1 MAARQQDRE
10 DTHSTLPLRSS
21 SSSYLSVL
29 ENRSTVPY
37 LRSNF
42 AQVPDQIDRLLH
54 IASRLACSVVP
65 PPLSLPSM
73 PGSNPIRKK
82 QSEVIIRATRMPSSS
97 PPTLPGLTSG
107 SESPSI
113 SSVETRSDGGSDLIF
128 GSASVSAAGRRLGP
142 AFAARFERDVG
153 GDENR
158 MTPVITGMTG
168 GSGGRARSQVS
179 SSSWST
185 AAPSVSSAAP
195 SLVDSDIDL
204 NANANEISNFD
215 LSPAESGIYACLFH
229 MLDCHE
235 AFDDA
240 TQWRTHVL
248 SHFRTHPPPRTARCP
263 LCPDTEFIDQG
274 PVSASDQSSTFTETA
289 PTNTHPST
297 PQPQTPPGTS
307 ASSTAAFSQDQLSAS
322 SQDQNQPSAW
332 DNLLNHVAADHYQ
345 HGQTLAG
352 SRPDFELMRYLYGR
366 RIISDAQFKAMQ
378 LAPAPS
384 SPAYHRSQDGVRA
397 SIGSADEP
405 YCAPYSRRREER
417 MRGQSRG
424 VSVV

>member
-1 MAARQQDRE
+1 M
-10 DTHSTLPLRSS
+10 
-21 SSSYLSVL
+21 
-29 ENRSTVPY
+29 
-37 LRSNF
+37 
-42 AQVPDQIDRLLH
+42 PD
-54 IASRLACSVVP
+54 
-65 PPLSLPSM
+65 
-73 PGSNPIRKK
+73 SNPIRKK
-82 QSEVIIRATRMPSSS
+82 PNEVIIRATWMPSSS

-113 SSVETRSDGGSDLIF
+113 SSLETRSDGGSDGIF
-128 GSASVSAAGRRLGP
+128 GSASAPGRRLGP
-142 AFAARFERDVG
+142 AFVTRLERDAGVE
-153 GDENR
+153 DS
-158 MTPVITGMTG
+158 GMTAVIVG
-168 GSGGRARSQVS
+168 MPGDGDGRVRSQVS

-185 AAPSVSSAAP
+185 AAPSVSFVAP
-195 SLVDSDIDL
+195 SLGDSDLDL
-204 NANANEISNFD
+204 NPHAISNLD

-235 AFDDA
+235 TFDDA
-240 TQWRTHVL
+240 AQWRTHVM

-263 LCPDTEFIDQG
+263 LCPDTEFIDQDQ
-274 PVSASDQSSTFTETA
+274 PVSDQSSTFTETS
-289 PTNTHPST
+289 PGESHLST
-297 PQPQTPPGTS
+297 PFPPQTPP
-307 ASSTAAFSQDQLSAS
+307 STTITTAS
-322 SQDQNQPSAW
+322 SQDQDQPSAW
-332 DNLLNHVAADHYQ
+332 DRLLNHVAADHYQ

-378 LAPAPS
+378 LAPTPS
-384 SPAYHRSQDGVRA
+384 SPAYHRSQEGVRA

>member
-1 MAARQQDRE
+1 
-10 DTHSTLPLRSS
+10 
-21 SSSYLSVL
+21 
-29 ENRSTVPY
+29 
-37 LRSNF
+37 
-42 AQVPDQIDRLLH
+42 
-54 IASRLACSVVP
+54 
-65 PPLSLPSM
+65 
-73 PGSNPIRKK
+73 
-82 QSEVIIRATRMPSSS
+82 
-97 PPTLPGLTSG
+97 
-107 SESPSI
+107 
-113 SSVETRSDGGSDLIF
+113 
-128 GSASVSAAGRRLGP
+128 
-142 AFAARFERDVG
+142 
-153 GDENR
+153 
-158 MTPVITGMTG
+158 MTPVIMGMTG
-168 GSGGRARSQVS
+168 GSGRARSQVS

-185 AAPSVSSAAP
+185 AAPSVISAAP
-195 SLVDSDIDL
+195 SLADSDIDL
-204 NANANEISNFD
+204 NPNAISNLD

-240 TQWRTHVL
+240 TPWRTHVL

-263 LCPDTEFIDQG
+263 LCPDTEFIDQE
-274 PVSASDQSSTFTETA
+274 PVSDQSSAFTETS
-289 PTNTHPST
+289 PSNTHPST
-297 PQPQTPPGTS
+297 PPPQTPPST
-307 ASSTAAFSQDQLSAS
+307 SSTAAS
-322 SQDQNQPSAW
+322 SHDQPSAW
-332 DNLLNHVAADHYQ
+332 DRLLNHVAADHYQ

>member
-1 MAARQQDRE
+1 
-10 DTHSTLPLRSS
+10 
-21 SSSYLSVL
+21 
-29 ENRSTVPY
+29 
-37 LRSNF
+37 
-42 AQVPDQIDRLLH
+42 
-54 IASRLACSVVP
+54 
-65 PPLSLPSM
+65 M

-82 QSEVIIRATRMPSSS
+82 QSEVIIRATQMLSSS
-97 PPTLPGLTSG
+97 PPPLPGLTSG

-113 SSVETRSDGGSDLIF
+113 SSVETRSDGGS
-128 GSASVSAAGRRLGP
+128 VAGLSLGP
-142 AFAARFERDVG
+142 VFTRRVERHTGLEENARA
-153 GDENR
+153 
-158 MTPVITGMTG
+158 PVITGVTG
-168 GSGGRARSQVS
+168 ESRARSQVS

-185 AAPSVSSAAP
+185 AAPSASSVVP
-195 SLVDSDIDL
+195 SLADPDL
-204 NANANEISNFD
+204 NLD
-215 LSPAESGIYACLFH
+215 LNLGVGVDVDADPAESGIYACLFH
-229 MLDCHE
+229 MLDCHV

-263 LCPDTEFIDQG
+263 LCPDTEFIDQD
-274 PVSASDQSSTFTETA
+274 ADQSSISSLAAPADINTTNLPRRTTA
-289 PTNTHPST
+289 
-297 PQPQTPPGTS
+297 
-307 ASSTAAFSQDQLSAS
+307 TAMS
-322 SQDQNQPSAW
+322 SQDQPSAW
-332 DNLLNHVAADHYQ
+332 DRLLNHVATDHYQ

-417 MRGQSRG
+417 MRGQQRG
-424 VSVV
+424 VSVVL

>member
-1 MAARQQDRE
+1 
-10 DTHSTLPLRSS
+10 
-21 SSSYLSVL
+21 
-29 ENRSTVPY
+29 
-37 LRSNF
+37 
-42 AQVPDQIDRLLH
+42 
-54 IASRLACSVVP
+54 
-65 PPLSLPSM
+65 
-73 PGSNPIRKK
+73 
-82 QSEVIIRATRMPSSS
+82 
-97 PPTLPGLTSG
+97 
-107 SESPSI
+107 
-113 SSVETRSDGGSDLIF
+113 
-128 GSASVSAAGRRLGP
+128 
-142 AFAARFERDVG
+142 
-153 GDENR
+153 
-158 MTPVITGMTG
+158 MTPVITGVTG
-168 GSGGRARSQVS
+168 GSRGRARSQVS

-185 AAPSVSSAAP
+185 AAPSVSSAAR

-204 NANANEISNFD
+204 NANSNAISNLD
-215 LSPAESGIYACLFH
+215 LIPAESGIYACLFH

-263 LCPDTEFIDQG
+263 LCPDTEFIDQE
-274 PVSASDQSSTFTETA
+274 PVSNSDQSSTFTEIS
-289 PTNTHPST
+289 PTDTHPST
-297 PQPQTPPGTS
+297 PPPPRTPP
-307 ASSTAAFSQDQLSAS
+307 ASSSHPAAS
-322 SQDQNQPSAW
+322 SQDQDQDQPSAW
-332 DNLLNHVAADHYQ
+332 DSLLNHVAADHYQ